1 MRKPH
6 TMNKLVQTVLPEEA
20 CGFANARRIASSAER
35 FRAKNLLAY
44 DVRELTALTD
54 CFVMCSVTSE
64 PQLKAVFGGVR
75 DGMKEIGLTPLHVE
89 GEYSSSWLLPDYGT
103 ILFHVFREKAFDSY
117 DLAGL
122 WVDAP
127 ILDLGVAC
135 D

>member
-1 MRKPH
+1 
-6 TMNKLVQTVLPEEA
+6 MNKLLHKVLTEEA
-20 CGFANARRIASSAER
+20 SVFANARRIASIAER

-89 GEYSSSWLLPDYGT
+89 GEYSSSWLVLDYGT
-103 ILFHVFREKAFDSY
+103 ILFHVFREKAFDFY

-122 WVDAP
+122 WADAP
-127 ILDLGVAC
+127 IIDLGLE
-135 D
+135 DD